1 MGGNNPD
8 GMTTSN
14 VDSFVDSFTS
24 DFYGKWNSGL
34 VTNNKDEFI
43 KTKKLFTKQTRSI
56 ELKKPLSIANFK
68 NMLWLGGTFSHP
80 GGKFY
85 NSAWLDGNFIK
96 GRFELSSFNPYV
108 KRNGSPSQS
117 FNLNDDL
124 STGEGSCLWQDG
136 LFLESEFY
144 ISQWKTGKFLSG
156 TAYGMVW
163 RNGTSN
169 YMNAYNVFW
178 EDGLWRN
185 GNWFGSHID
194 YNGSIASD
202 FNRQIL
208 FRGMSYSGTSS
219 VHFWN
224 VFEESQSGLEISN
237 MPGSQPVSGIQLVVL
252 PHLYLSMP
260 SLSMPSDLRLKNIIE
275 LVDCVN
281 GINVYDFEY
290 IDKPGEIYRGVIAQE
305 LLDTEFREAVILED
319 GYYKVDYSMLGIEF
333 KKIS

>member
-1 MGGNNPD
+1 M
-8 GMTTSN
+8 
-14 VDSFVDSFTS
+14 
-24 DFYGKWNSGL
+24 
-34 VTNNKDEFI
+34 
-43 KTKKLFTKQTRSI
+43 
-56 ELKKPLSIANFK
+56 
-68 NMLWLGGTFSHP
+68 
-80 GGKFY
+80 
-85 NSAWLDGNFIK
+85 K

-136 LFLESEFY
+136 FFSESEFY

-185 GNWFGSHID
+185 GNWYGSHID
-194 YNGSIASD
+194 YDGSISSD

-237 MPGSQPVSGIQLVVL
+237 MPGSQPVSGLQIIV
-252 PHLYLSMP
+252 YP
-260 SLSMPSDLRLKNIIE
+260 SISASPQVRSDLRLKNIIE
-275 LVDCVN
+275 LESSKHEVTYSL
-281 GINVYDFEY
+281 YDFGY
-290 IDKPGEIYRGVIAQE
+290 IAEVKITSSSE
-305 LLDTEFREAVILED
+305 LHEFTFI
-319 GYYKVDYSMLGIEF
+319 
-333 KKIS
+333 